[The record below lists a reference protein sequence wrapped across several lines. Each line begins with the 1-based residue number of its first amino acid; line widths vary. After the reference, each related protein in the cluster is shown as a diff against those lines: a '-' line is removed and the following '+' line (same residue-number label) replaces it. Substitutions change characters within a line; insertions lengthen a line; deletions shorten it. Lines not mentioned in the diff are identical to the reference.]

1 MTELWLDQCMKDVL
15 NTRLNINVEFLVI
28 NLKLRSL
35 SCLDTHMLI
44 LYQLVFI
51 FSILTHFFGEAQVLS
66 RKEIYLKVLSISF

>member
-1 MTELWLDQCMKDVL
+1 MAELWLDQCMKDVL

-51 FSILTHFFGEAQVLS
+51 FFSILTHFLA
-66 RKEIYLKVLSISF
+66 KLKSFHVKRSI